1 MLGLFD
7 RPADEKVLG
16 ALLKSPAI
24 PGLTEP
30 LTDLSPTEWR
40 TRLARLRRA
49 RLLAGEDPH
58 NPGHLDTHPLVRE
71 YFGEQLR
78 TQRTGAWREC
88 NERLYNYY
96 QTLAPPLPD
105 SFREMEPLFLATI
118 CGCNAGLFRDA
129 LHKVY
134 IRRIQR
140 GNASFAA
147 NILGARGAL
156 LSVLAHFFEH
166 GRWGYPVDLGGEG
179 QSLTAEDQVFVLTQ
193 AGLYLLHTRGF
204 SSPEAQICWER
215 AEPLCHLLKRPELL
229 YSSLVGQFVY
239 SLMTDKL
246 SATIQIAKRV
256 HSLAQEQNDPA
267 LIMGACGYFAATLYY
282 SGDFESARQYAM
294 RGLQIWRSGSVQS
307 PVQELYAPA
316 VHCLAYK
323 ALSEWHFGE
332 VASCQMT
339 MAEAISL
346 AKELNDMA
354 GLGLALYWAALLAHF
369 EGNTAKVERL
379 ASDLIEL
386 TTRQG
391 FASWLPGGV
400 VLRGWACSAS
410 GKLAEGISGIEDG
423 IRDYQAT
430 GAALRLPYFLSLKAE
445 ALHLADRTVEA
456 LEAIKEA
463 EVVAERSEGRWW
475 CAEMHR
481 LRAVF
486 LTALGA
492 DEAQIEASFCAAVK
506 IAKEQKSISLEKRAE
521 GTYAEYRRQRA
532 SGTGGRGFRIA
543 LW

>member
-1 MLGLFD
+1 M
-7 RPADEKVLG
+7 
-16 ALLKSPAI
+16 
-24 PGLTEP
+24 
-30 LTDLSPTEWR
+30 
-40 TRLARLRRA
+40 
-49 RLLAGEDPH
+49 
-58 NPGHLDTHPLVRE
+58 
-71 YFGEQLR
+71 
-78 TQRTGAWREC
+78 
-88 NERLYNYY
+88 
-96 QTLAPPLPD
+96 
-105 SFREMEPLFLATI
+105 
-118 CGCNAGLFRDA
+118 
-129 LHKVY
+129 
-134 IRRIQR
+134 
-140 GNASFAA
+140 
-147 NILGARGAL
+147 
-156 LSVLAHFFEH
+156 
-166 GRWGYPVDLGGEG
+166 
-179 QSLTAEDQVFVLTQ
+179 
-193 AGLYLLHTRGF
+193 

-229 YSSLVGQFVY
+229 YSVLVGQFVY
-239 SLMTDKL
+239 SLFTDKL

-267 LIMGACGYFAATLYY
+267 LIMGACCYFAATFYY

-294 RGLQIWRSGSVQS
+294 RGLQIWRSGSVHS
-307 PVQELYAPA
+307 TVQELFAPA
-316 VHCLAYK
+316 VQCLVYK

-369 EGNTAKVERL
+369 EGNTAEVDRL

-400 VLRGWACSAS
+400 VLRGWARSAS
-410 GKLAEGISGIEDG
+410 GKLAEGISCIEDG

-430 GAALRLPYFLSLKAE
+430 GATLRLPYFLSLKAE

-481 LRAVF
+481 LRGVF
-486 LTALGA
+486 LATLGA
-492 DEAQIEASFCAAVK
+492 DEAQIKASFCAAIK
-506 IAKEQKSISLEKRAE
+506 TAKEQKSVSLEKRAE
-521 GTYAEYRRQRA
+521 GTCAEYRRQKA
-532 SGTGGRGFRIA
+532 SATGGRGFRLP